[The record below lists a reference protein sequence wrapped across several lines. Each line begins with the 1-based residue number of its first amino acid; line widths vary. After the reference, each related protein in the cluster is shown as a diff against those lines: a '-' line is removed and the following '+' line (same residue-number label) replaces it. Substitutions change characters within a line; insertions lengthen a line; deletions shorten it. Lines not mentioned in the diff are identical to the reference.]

1 VQSETLARTLQD
13 FISDSRNAVVIEDG
27 AVTFD
32 LERAKYSISS
42 EHGKCLLHFWSEER
56 NSVRRVTDAEL
67 KNGVLRLAVLRFGQ
81 TRPSKIDI
89 CRERDRRTPS
99 ARKVSRAAY
108 QQHLRR
114 VLERN
119 FPGFVLAGLTS
130 AMDLERS
137 FGPVYARGL
146 LRKGRSAFAVLGVN
160 GQELQGSID
169 ASLTFAVLWLD
180 ACRESQA
187 AFQVEGVKVFVPPG
201 TAGVVRERMAH
212 LHAQAAKWHLYELQ
226 ERDESIHRLDV
237 ADRGNLATRLVRCID
252 ESAVRA
258 RFEESIARIRK
269 ICRDVEIGVISTAE
283 VAFRYRGL
291 EFARAR
297 LTTEPG
303 TFSNVQEIV
312 FGVGP
317 QEAPL
322 TNQNAPEFVNL
333 LRVLIE
339 SRQSQGPR
347 HQTLWRVHPERWL
360 EALVLEDVTA
370 IDGNLDP
377 TQVYSQVPAFAAA
390 DRAMVDVLGVT
401 RAGQL
406 AVIELKA
413 EEDIHLPLQGLDYW
427 ARVKW
432 HQARN
437 EFQKFGYFPDRQFSE
452 DAPVLMLVAP
462 ALHIHPAT
470 DILLHY
476 LSPEI
481 RWTLVG
487 IDERWR
493 EAVRVVFR
501 KRSAVRSPEYV
512 TAQAGAG

>member
-1 VQSETLARTLQD
+1 MQSETLARTLQD

-27 AVTFD
+27 AVT
-32 LERAKYSISS
+32 
-42 EHGKCLLHFWSEER
+42 
-56 NSVRRVTDAEL
+56 
-67 KNGVLRLAVLRFGQ
+67 
-81 TRPSKIDI
+81 
-89 CRERDRRTPS
+89 
-99 ARKVSRAAY
+99 
-108 QQHLRR
+108 
-114 VLERN
+114 
-119 FPGFVLAGLTS
+119 
-130 AMDLERS
+130 
-137 FGPVYARGL
+137 
-146 LRKGRSAFAVLGVN
+146 
-160 GQELQGSID
+160 
-169 ASLTFAVLWLD
+169 
-180 ACRESQA
+180 
-187 AFQVEGVKVFVPPG
+187 
-201 TAGVVRERMAH
+201 
-212 LHAQAAKWHLYELQ
+212 
-226 ERDESIHRLDV
+226 
-237 ADRGNLATRLVRCID
+237 
-252 ESAVRA
+252 VRA
-258 RFEESIARIRK
+258 RFEQSIARIRK
-269 ICRDVEIGVISTAE
+269 ICRDVEIGAISTAE

-322 TNQNAPEFVNL
+322 TNQNAPEFVNF

-427 ARVKW
+427 AR
-432 HQARN
+432 
-437 EFQKFGYFPDRQFSE
+437 E
-452 DAPVLMLVAP
+452 VASGTKR
-462 ALHIHPAT
+462 I
-470 DILLHY
+470 
-476 LSPEI
+476 SEI
-481 RWTLVG
+481 RIL
-487 IDERWR
+487 
-493 EAVRVVFR
+493 
-501 KRSAVRSPEYV
+501 SRSPVFGRSPLADAGGASAAHSSCDRYPAALFV
-512 TAQAGAG
+512 TRDSLDLGRD